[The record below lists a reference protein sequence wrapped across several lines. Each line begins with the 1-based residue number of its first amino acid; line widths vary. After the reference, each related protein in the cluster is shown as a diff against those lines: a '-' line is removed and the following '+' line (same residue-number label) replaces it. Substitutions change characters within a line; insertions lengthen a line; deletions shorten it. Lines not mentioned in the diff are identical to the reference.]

1 MAKITD
7 PSKLLPST
15 KSTAITKI
23 GKGSFIS
30 PIKISKKTTSIT
42 KGLIGERREQDTVEV
57 NNKLLK
63 VEKFLKSDLITS
75 KKKAETRRKEKERKD
90 YKKEEEKLEAPKEA
104 KKFNLPG
111 LNVPGMS
118 FLDRIKRFL
127 FFTALGWLFTKF
139 QDQLPKLIGIV
150 KVIGGVYSVAE
161 NIFKFLLGSFV
172 SFIERG
178 YDTYDK
184 VRSIAKSI
192 GGEKAEQDFDKL
204 SSKLNEY
211 INYVLIGGLALTGAI
226 NSFNKAAGVSTK
238 QAAKEAAK
246 KTTGEVAKR
255 AATKGILQ
263 KTAQASRIG
272 ATKATQAVVG
282 KQATRQL
289 LKLAKGPLSRLPVI
303 GALVEF
309 GLSWAL
315 GEPVGKAAFRG
326 VGTLLLGAV
335 GSLILPGF
343 GTFIGGF
350 AGAELA
356 GKLYEI
362 LFENKKS
369 QGNVQRKQAG
379 GSVTKGGRPQ
389 GVPKRRLKTTRRK
402 PPKVKP
408 QTSQPGKN
416 VGGKKKI
423 QELYPDPSA
432 RVDIEGEQ
440 KSPWYDLLPDD
451 KNERDAKLKKLPNP
465 YKALTNTAKILKDI
479 PFGIGA
485 LMGGA
490 VDIALGQKLPE
501 DAIRGLGN
509 GISYLINSIASRQM
523 SASIS
528 NLQKEIVKMQE
539 GGPVPR
545 LRDFTREDS
554 MNTGEG
560 LTKSLNNL
568 IQQKVDQAIKEVQ
581 KQMMPGR
588 FSEGKKET
596 GDGAGAPGPG
606 GAPGG
611 APGPGGAAGPQAKS
625 IDLKGL
631 SPEDVDALGRMV
643 EAEAGNQSAAGKA
656 AVMNVILNRYRL
668 AKAGKGYIP
677 KGKTKDNVTIRDILY
692 APNQFSPIGDG
703 RFDKTSSSAGKNA
716 LAEAISA
723 GGSDPQK
730 LKGVLMQKYK
740 LSEQDANYVI
750 VSTAFSNPKIR
761 GSRPFDTKEVTVGNH
776 TFQESPYVRLSTPG
790 QKIDSQVVEM
800 QGAPNI
806 PASKLDFKKL
816 GMQVGEKAGYSQSR
830 GRVHAGRDIAIQ
842 EGTPLRTVSD
852 ATIVG
857 KGYDAGGYGHYIV
870 YRDKNGREHMYGHMQ
885 NESKFKEGDKVLANT
900 IIGNVGS
907 TGRSTGPHLHWEVSN
922 KPGEVG
928 FKRENVIDPIEIGY
942 SSTSPFGGEVNPKP
956 SQGSKLAMKDGKE
969 GIIEN
974 GVWKPKAWTAEEK
987 QRYKNIPSDIFKAPA
1002 KPQPSSIFTP
1012 PQAKQQPAGIFDWN
1026 KKQGGG
1032 YVPKQSPNRKV
1043 SSLNSYP
1050 SYSTEGGMMIAIQPI
1065 IIEKTVPVPMRSS
1078 RGISFPVAGVNNSM
1092 GNSSSLNQG

>member
-42 KGLIGERREQDTVEV
+42 KGLIGERSEQDTVDV
-57 NNKLLK
+57 NNKLIK
-63 VEKFLKSDLITS
+63 VEKFLGTDLIVS
-75 KKKAETRRKEKERKD
+75 KKKAETKRREKEKED

-150 KVIGGVYSVAE
+150 KVIGGVYGVAE
-161 NIFKFLLGSFV
+161 NIFKVLLGSFV

-178 YDTYDK
+178 YDAYDK
-184 VRSIAKSI
+184 VRDIAKSI
-192 GGEKAEQDFDKL
+192 GGEKAQQDFDKL
-204 SSKLNEY
+204 SGKLNEY

-255 AATKGILQ
+255 AATKGIVQ
-263 KTAQASRIG
+263 RTAQASRIG

-379 GSVTKGGRPQ
+379 GPVTKGGRPQ
-389 GVPKRRLKTTRRK
+389 GAPKRTIRASRRK
-402 PPKVKP
+402 PPKIKP
-408 QTSQPGKN
+408 QASQPGKN

-423 QELYPDPSA
+423 RELYPDPSV
-432 RVDIEGEQ
+432 RTDIEGEQ
-440 KSPWYDLLPDD
+440 NNPWFNLFPIPKLSEKPTDD
-451 KNERDAKLKKLPNP
+451 EIKNRNKKIAERDEKLKKLPNP
-465 YKALTNTAKILKDI
+465 YKALTNAAKVLKDI

-501 DAIRGLGN
+501 DAIKGLGN
-509 GISYLINSIASRQM
+509 GISYLINSLASRQM

-528 NLQKEIVKMQE
+528 NIEKEIVKMQA
-539 GGPVPR
+539 GGPVPN
-545 LRDFTREDS
+545 LRNFTREDS

-588 FSEGKKET
+588 FSETKKDSLKDETKEGKELDTSPGTSGSVKVTSESPDFWLLVTAALFENGIPTDGYQGAVDAAQAIYNRVSLPGWPKSIKGVILQPGQFQPVSDYGGVNEWSKINSKET
-596 GDGAGAPGPG
+596 AIAFAKKYKGYTGNIVEKIAAALLDRSKQEKARTFVGPRDNFRSDSFEKKYDDLDNSTEVSRYGHTFGFEPRGANIGRFKKGKLM
-606 GAPGG
+606 
-611 APGPGGAAGPQAKS
+611 AAEVNKEVVKGKVDES
-625 IDLKGL
+625 FTKTDL
-631 SPEDVDALGRMV
+631 
-643 EAEAGNQSAAGKA
+643 
-656 AVMNVILNRYRL
+656 
-668 AKAGKGYIP
+668 GKGYGSAGSKIA
-677 KGKTKDNVTIRDILY
+677 GEL
-692 APNQFSPIGDG
+692 G
-703 RFDKTSSSAGKNA
+703 RFMKK
-716 LAEAISA
+716 
-723 GGSDPQK
+723 
-730 LKGVLMQKYK
+730 KGVVPGSIHRHPEHPPYSLTSGHSSGSLHYQGRAIDLGGYAN
-740 LSEQDANYVI
+740 EQGPILKAVAEFN
-750 VSTAFSNPKIR
+750 KIK
-761 GSRPFDTKEVTVGNH
+761 GVKP
-776 TFQESPYVRLSTPG
+776 
-790 QKIDSQVVEM
+790 VE
-800 QGAPNI
+800 
-806 PASKLDFKKL
+806 LF
-816 GMQVGEKAGYSQSR
+816 
-830 GRVHAGRDIAIQ
+830 HAGNDPS
-842 EGTPLRTVSD
+842 GHSD
-852 ATIVG
+852 HVHVA
-857 KGYDAGGYGHYIV
+857 Y
-870 YRDKNGREHMYGHMQ
+870 
-885 NESKFKEGDKVLANT
+885 
-900 IIGNVGS
+900 
-907 TGRSTGPHLHWEVSN
+907 
-922 KPGEVG
+922 
-928 FKRENVIDPIEIGY
+928 
-942 SSTSPFGGEVNPKP
+942 
-956 SQGSKLAMKDGKE
+956 
-969 GIIEN
+969 
-974 GVWKPKAWTAEEK
+974 
-987 QRYKNIPSDIFKAPA
+987 
-1002 KPQPSSIFTP
+1002 
-1012 PQAKQQPAGIFDWN
+1012 
-1026 KKQGGG
+1026 QGGG
-1032 YVPKQSPNRKV
+1032 LIPKQSPNRNV
-1043 SSLNSYP
+1043 SSLRSYP
-1050 SYSTEGGMMIAIQPI
+1050 SYSSEGGMMIAIQPI
-1065 IIEKTVPVPMRSS
+1065 IIEKTVSVPMRSS
-1078 RGISFPVAGVNNSM
+1078 GGISFPVAGVNNSM

>member
-42 KGLIGERREQDTVEV
+42 KGLIGERSEQDTVDV
-57 NNKLLK
+57 NNKLIR
-63 VEKFLKSDLITS
+63 VEKFLGTDLIVS
-75 KKKAETRRKEKERKD
+75 KKKAETKRREKEKED
-90 YKKEEEKLEAPKEA
+90 YNKEEEKLEAPKEA

-150 KVIGGVYSVAE
+150 KVIGGVYGVAE
-161 NIFKFLLGSFV
+161 NIFKVLLGSFV

-178 YDTYDK
+178 YDAYDK
-184 VRSIAKSI
+184 VRDIAKSI
-192 GGEKAEQDFDKL
+192 GGEKAQQDFDKL
-204 SSKLNEY
+204 SGKLNEY

-289 LKLAKGPLSRLPVI
+289 LRVAKGPLSRLPVI

-379 GSVTKGGRPQ
+379 GPVTKGGRPQ
-389 GVPKRRLKTTRRK
+389 GTPKRTIRTSRRK

-440 KSPWYDLLPDD
+440 KSPWYDLLPKD
-451 KNERDAKLKKLPNP
+451 KTQRDAKLNKLPNP

-501 DAIRGLGN
+501 DAIKGLGN
-509 GISYLINSIASRQM
+509 GISYLINSVASRQM

-528 NLQKEIVKMQE
+528 NIEKEIVKMQA

-588 FSEGKKET
+588 FTGGEAPGETKGGEELDTSVGPSGSVKVTSESPDFWLLVTAALFENGIPTDGYQGAVDAAQAIYNRVSLPGWPKSIKGVILQPGQFQPVSDYGGVNEWSKINSKET
-596 GDGAGAPGPG
+596 AIAFAKKYKGYTGNIVEKIAAALLDRSKQEKARTFVGPRDNFRSDSFEKKYDDLDNSTEVSRYGHTFGFEPRGANIGRFKKGKLM
-606 GAPGG
+606 
-611 APGPGGAAGPQAKS
+611 AAEVNKEVVTGKVDESSAKP
-625 IDLKGL
+625 DL
-631 SPEDVDALGRMV
+631 
-643 EAEAGNQSAAGKA
+643 
-656 AVMNVILNRYRL
+656 
-668 AKAGKGYIP
+668 GKGYGSAGSKIA
-677 KGKTKDNVTIRDILY
+677 GEL
-692 APNQFSPIGDG
+692 G
-703 RFDKTSSSAGKNA
+703 RFMKK
-716 LAEAISA
+716 
-723 GGSDPQK
+723 
-730 LKGVLMQKYK
+730 KGVVPGSIHRHPEHPPYSLTSGHSPGSLHYQGRAIDLGGYAN
-740 LSEQDANYVI
+740 EQGPILKAVAEFN
-750 VSTAFSNPKIR
+750 KIK
-761 GSRPFDTKEVTVGNH
+761 GVKP
-776 TFQESPYVRLSTPG
+776 
-790 QKIDSQVVEM
+790 VE
-800 QGAPNI
+800 
-806 PASKLDFKKL
+806 LF
-816 GMQVGEKAGYSQSR
+816 
-830 GRVHAGRDIAIQ
+830 HAGNDPS
-842 EGTPLRTVSD
+842 GHSD
-852 ATIVG
+852 HVHVA
-857 KGYDAGGYGHYIV
+857 Y
-870 YRDKNGREHMYGHMQ
+870 
-885 NESKFKEGDKVLANT
+885 
-900 IIGNVGS
+900 
-907 TGRSTGPHLHWEVSN
+907 
-922 KPGEVG
+922 
-928 FKRENVIDPIEIGY
+928 
-942 SSTSPFGGEVNPKP
+942 
-956 SQGSKLAMKDGKE
+956 
-969 GIIEN
+969 
-974 GVWKPKAWTAEEK
+974 
-987 QRYKNIPSDIFKAPA
+987 
-1002 KPQPSSIFTP
+1002 
-1012 PQAKQQPAGIFDWN
+1012 
-1026 KKQGGG
+1026 QGGG
-1032 YVPKQSPNRKV
+1032 LIPKQAPNKNI
-1043 SSLNSYP
+1043 SSLRSYP